1 MYLFAILWITVKRIV
16 HNWRIV
22 GALLCGLVL
31 AAGTMAA
38 IPIYSAASLQSS
50 FLREWLGKD
59 TFRPPFTIIVAHEND
74 RRERAETAADVSRLA
89 EYLDREMPRA
99 AGQPAVARSDFASLG
114 RCALLPREAAPAA
127 SFAAPNG
134 ELAWMSGLETLAEIV
149 QGRWYRPRSDGVV
162 EVVVDEN
169 TLEQGELLVGQTFTA
184 RYALQADEQP
194 GDSASIVTVA
204 ASGDRALAIP
214 VEVVGF
220 FRARPGFTTRDWIY
234 PPPFFDRCFVAPE
247 VFRDHLQG
255 TLGLRLERYDM
266 EWVFA
271 PERVG
276 VAELDGIITRLVAV
290 ERRAT
295 AMLDGTRYWLSP
307 LDFFQAFAAKAK
319 RVALFVSA
327 LAAPVLG
334 MVLSYIA
341 LMAGVAVQHRRKEI
355 IVMYGRGA
363 GRFQA
368 VTSFFLEWLLLG
380 SFAFLAGPFVGRL
393 IARAMGASSGFLR
406 FVNREAIPAA
416 ISTRA
421 FLFSL
426 AASLAAVAAAM
437 GPVFATFR
445 HTVVTVTHRSTRR
458 RTSLWHRLFLD
469 AISLALAVVAYREL
483 MWQST
488 RLSPDETI
496 AADSILFFVPFVFAL
511 GAGLLLLRVYPF
523 VLAGLRWVVGK
534 LPGVVWQLALRRLAS
549 NAARYVPLQ
558 LLLILTLSLGIY
570 SASAA
575 RTLLRNFEDRIRYEV
590 GADLAVV
597 EEWHLPGEVAHGVT
611 SEPPFLKRLEL
622 PGVLSAARVLRGA
635 VYASVG
641 ERWALPESGTLMAIV
656 PAEFARTAWFR
667 GDLAKAPFVDYLAL
681 LARHREGVLVNSS
694 YLEEAGLSIGDS
706 LQMTFH
712 EQLIEG
718 YVAGAVDY
726 WPSLDPTERPFFV
739 LNLEH
744 VQDST
749 RLEPYEVW
757 YRLADHDHVQE
768 MVEGL
773 ALIGVYPVEVRD
785 AEALITA
792 LKREPYRMG
801 FFGILSLGYLVAAL
815 ITVLGHLVHTYF
827 SIRGRLVQFGALRA
841 MGLSRPQLT
850 LLLALEQAF
859 TLATGLAIGTGLGAV
874 CAKLYLPFLRDRA
887 AELHDVPPFLLVA
900 ERSDALSAIA
910 VLAVLFVAAVLTLSL
925 VLARMKASR
934 ALKLGEEIEP

>member
-1 MYLFAILWITVKRIV
+1 MYLFAILWITLKRIV

-38 IPIYSAASLQSS
+38 IPIYSAGALQSS
-50 FLREWLGKD
+50 FFREWLGKD

-74 RRERAETAADVSRLA
+74 RRERAETPADLSRLA
-89 EYLDREMPRA
+89 AYLDREMPRA

-114 RCALLPREAAPAA
+114 RCALLPREAEPAA
-127 SFAAPNG
+127 GLSAPHG

-184 RYALQADEQP
+184 WYALQADEQP
-194 GDSASIVTVA
+194 GAGASVVTA
-204 ASGDRALAIP
+204 AQTGGRAVAIP

-220 FRARPGFTTRDWIY
+220 FRARPGFTTKDWIY
-234 PPPFFDRCFVAPE
+234 PPPFFDRGFVAPE

-271 PERVG
+271 PDRVG
-276 VAELDGIITRLVAV
+276 VAELDGIIARLVAV

-295 AMLDGTRYWLSP
+295 AMLEGTRYWLSP
-307 LDFFQAFAAKAK
+307 LEFFQAFAAKAT
-319 RVALFVSA
+319 RVTLFVSA

-334 MVLSYIA
+334 MVLSYIT

-380 SFAFLAGPFVGRL
+380 AFAFLAGPFLGRL
-393 IARAMGASSGFLR
+393 IARAMGASSGFLL

-426 AASLAAVAAAM
+426 AASLVAVAAAM

-445 HTVVTVTHRSTRR
+445 HTVVTVTRRSSRR
-458 RTSLWHRLFLD
+458 ASLWHRLFLD
-469 AISLALAVVAYREL
+469 VISLALAVVAYREL

-488 RLSPDETI
+488 RLAPDETI
-496 AADSILFFVPFVFAL
+496 TADPILFFVPFVFAL
-511 GAGLLLLRVYPF
+511 GAGLLLLRVSPF
-523 VLAGLRWVVGK
+523 ALAGLRWAVGK
-534 LPGVVWQLALRRLAS
+534 LPGVVWQLALRRLAR

-597 EEWHLPGEVAHGVT
+597 EEWHLPGEVAYEVI
-611 SEPPFLKRLEL
+611 SEPPFLERLEL
-622 PGVLSAARVLRGA
+622 PGVLSAARVLRGTVHA
-635 VYASVG
+635 NVG
-641 ERWALPESGTLMAIV
+641 DRWALPESGTMLAIV

-667 GDLAKAPFVDYLAL
+667 SDLARAPFVDYLAL

-694 YLEEAGLSIGDS
+694 YFEEAGLSIGDA

-718 YVAGAVDY
+718 YVAGVVDY
-726 WPSLDPTERPFFV
+726 WPSIDPTERPFFV

-744 VQDST
+744 VQEST

-773 ALIGVYPVEVRD
+773 AAIGVYPVEVRD

-801 FFGILSLGYLVAAL
+801 FFGILSLGYLVAVL

-841 MGLSRPQLT
+841 MGLSRAQLT
-850 LLLALEQAF
+850 LLLALEQLF
-859 TLATGLAIGTGLGAV
+859 SLGTGLAIGTGLGAL
-874 CAKLYLPFLRDRA
+874 CAKLYLPFLRARA
-887 AELHDVPPFLLVA
+887 AELHDVPPFLLVVD
-900 ERSDALSAIA
+900 RSDSLSALS
-910 VLAVLFVAAVLTLSL
+910 VLAVLFVVAVLTLSL
-925 VLARMKASR
+925 VLARMRASR